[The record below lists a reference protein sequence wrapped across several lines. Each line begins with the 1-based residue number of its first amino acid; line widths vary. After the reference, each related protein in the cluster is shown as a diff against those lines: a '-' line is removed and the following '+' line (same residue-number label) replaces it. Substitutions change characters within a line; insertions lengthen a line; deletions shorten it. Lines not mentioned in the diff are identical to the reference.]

1 MECCPKPWIDKKETD
16 RHEKEKGTGSEAQI
30 RARKKYREK
39 QAYLQTRVSPAEK
52 LAIAEPVNATK
63 NHDFKW
69 HRFSS
74 DPEERVQWKFYSI

>member
-1 MECCPKPWIDKKETD
+1 MRK
-16 RHEKEKGTGSEAQI
+16 KGTGSEAQI

-63 NHDFKW
+63 NHDFK
-69 HRFSS
+69 
-74 DPEERVQWKFYSI
+74 